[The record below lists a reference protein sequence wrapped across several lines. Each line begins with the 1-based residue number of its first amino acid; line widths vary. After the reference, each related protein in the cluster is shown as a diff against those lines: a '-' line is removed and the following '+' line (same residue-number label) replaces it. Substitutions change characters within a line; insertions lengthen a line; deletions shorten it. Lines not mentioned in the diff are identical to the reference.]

1 MKLPESAN
9 WESSNVLSWIRLALM
24 GSVGETQRFKSTVLH
39 GLGLAALRTHRRHPG
54 ELPASD
60 FNTMLE
66 NSVAFVEIQVGNP
79 ARPRNGNF
87 MALDENTRT
96 VGSTKDITNGS
107 VNNVQE
113 TKPLLNGDDA
123 LQPYRQRN
131 HEETPRAQ
139 EERNAQLSSS
149 CV

>member
-1 MKLPESAN
+1 
-9 WESSNVLSWIRLALM
+9 
-24 GSVGETQRFKSTVLH
+24 
-39 GLGLAALRTHRRHPG
+39 
-54 ELPASD
+54 
-60 FNTMLE
+60 
-66 NSVAFVEIQVGNP
+66 
-79 ARPRNGNF
+79 

-107 VNNVQE
+107 MNNVQE

-139 EERNAQLSSS
+139 VTRSTASAWGHFKPQPVSLSKGTQPHVPAHS
-149 CV
+149 